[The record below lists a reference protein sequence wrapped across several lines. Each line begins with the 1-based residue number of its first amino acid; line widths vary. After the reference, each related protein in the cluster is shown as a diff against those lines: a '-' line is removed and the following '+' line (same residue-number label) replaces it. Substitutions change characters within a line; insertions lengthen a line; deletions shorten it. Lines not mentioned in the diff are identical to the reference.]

1 MAQEKRR
8 SPVLA
13 ALASLSM
20 PGLGQLYNGQPTL
33 AIIWFVAYWTV
44 GAFYAMRIFEVILA
58 ANPAAEI
65 SRPLALLAL
74 MGLIWLGGVVQ
85 AVFGALDQQEYVL
98 QAYNKGVVYLG
109 TYLVGYVIFP
119 LLLTFPVAR
128 WALARHGITTPE
140 ARAEWLGR
148 LRQFAAGKTGAP
160 GAAGPAARRVDL
172 KIGIPDPDS
181 LAATAT
187 TVLHVTVVGGPDG
200 GIYDATTDDALCTH
214 RISASAPSWAGLY
227 ANPADTA
234 GLTAIQFRIPID
246 QGETNDFQLSVNRG
260 TGTESRSYV
269 VDGRRPWG
277 ENGKGRASVSRRDGT
292 AVIRIEAATA
302 EGVRVEAVVQ
312 CREVVEE

>member
-1 MAQEKRR
+1 MAQVKRR

-33 AIIWFVAYWTV
+33 AILWFVAYWTV
-44 GAFYAMRIFEVILA
+44 GAFYTMRIFEVLLA
-58 ANPAAEI
+58 PNPAAEI

-74 MGLIWLGGVVQ
+74 MALIWLGGVVQ
-85 AVFGALDQQEYVL
+85 AVFGALGQQDYVL
-98 QAYNKGVVYLG
+98 QAYNRGAVYLG
-109 TYLVGYVIFP
+109 AYIVAYVIFP
-119 LLLTFPVAR
+119 LVLAFPVAR

-148 LRQFAAGKTGAP
+148 LRQFAAGRGGAP
-160 GAAGPAARRVDL
+160 GAGPAARRVDL

-181 LAATAT
+181 LAAKAT
-187 TVLHVTVVGGPDG
+187 TVLHVTLVGGLDG

-214 RISASAPSWAGLY
+214 RISTSAPSWAGLY

-234 GLTAIQFRIPID
+234 GITAIQFRIPID

-269 VDGRRPWG
+269 VDGRRSWG